1 MWKRTH
7 YCAEVGKKDLQ
18 QEVVLYGW
26 VNRRRDHGGIIFVD
40 LRDRTGIVQIVFN
53 PEVNT
58 LSHQEAERLRTEYV
72 IGLKGRVELRP
83 ADMVNP
89 NIATGEIEVFVTEF
103 ELLSESETPPFPIE
117 DATSANEELRLQYRF
132 LDLRRPALMQNL
144 LRRHQAYQLARNYL
158 ASRGYIEVETPCLMK
173 STPEGARDYL
183 VPSRV
188 HPGHFFALP
197 QSPQLFK
204 QMLMIAGLDKYFQI
218 AKCFRDEDLRADRQP
233 EFTQID
239 IETSF
244 PDLDTFFGEMEA
256 LMALMFGELRGA
268 TVQTPFPRLTYQ
280 EAMSRFGVDNPD
292 LRYGMELVD
301 IADIAGMSEFKV
313 FADALQGGGQV
324 KGINVAQG
332 GNLSRKDI
340 DQLTEFVKNFGAK
353 GLAWFKVAEDGSLQ
367 SSLTKFF
374 SPERLRELQARFAAK
389 PNDLLLFVADTPK
402 VVAASL
408 GNLRKHLARQMQLIR
423 EDDLRFL
430 WIVDFPLLEFDET
443 EGRLQAVHH
452 PFTAPM
458 DEDLPLLD
466 TDPARVRAKAYDM
479 VLNGYEIG
487 GGSLRIHRRDV
498 QQKIFSLLNIGA
510 EEAEAKFGFLL
521 RALSYGVPPHG
532 GMAFGF
538 DRLMMLLC
546 KTESIRDVI
555 AFPKTQRGQDLM
567 VDAPTPV
574 TEKQL
579 RELHI
584 RLRNVQVAG

>member
-83 ADMVNP
+83 SDMVNP

-555 AFPKTQRGQDLM
+555 AFPKTQKATCLLSG
-567 VDAPTPV
+567 APSGV
-574 TEKQL
+574 SMQQL
-579 RELHI
+579 QELRI
-584 RLRNVQVAG
+584 RTFQTAKE

>member
-555 AFPKTQRGQDLM
+555 AFPKTQKATCLLSG
-567 VDAPTPV
+567 APSGV
-574 TEKQL
+574 SMQQL
-579 RELHI
+579 QELRI
-584 RLRNVQVAG
+584 RTFQTAKE

>member
-408 GNLRKHLARQMQLIR
+408 GNLRKHLARQLQLIR

-555 AFPKTQRGQDLM
+555 AFPKTQKATCLLSG
-567 VDAPTPV
+567 APSGV
-574 TEKQL
+574 SMQQL
-579 RELHI
+579 QELRI
-584 RLRNVQVAG
+584 RTFQTAKE

>member
-466 TDPARVRAKAYDM
+466 TDHARVRAKAYDM

-498 QQKIFSLLNIGA
+498 QQKIFSLLNIGE

-555 AFPKTQRGQDLM
+555 AFPKTQKATCLLSG
-567 VDAPTPV
+567 APSGV
-574 TEKQL
+574 SMQQL
-579 RELHI
+579 QELRI
-584 RLRNVQVAG
+584 RTFQTAKE

>member
-83 ADMVNP
+83 SDMVNP

-498 QQKIFSLLNIGA
+498 QQKIFSLLNIGE

-555 AFPKTQRGQDLM
+555 AFPKTQKATCLLSG
-567 VDAPTPV
+567 APSGV
-574 TEKQL
+574 SMQQL
-579 RELHI
+579 QELRI
-584 RLRNVQVAG
+584 RTFQTAKE

>member
-158 ASRGYIEVETPCLMK
+158 ASHGYIEVETPCLMK

-204 QMLMIAGLDKYFQI
+204 QILMIAGLDKYFQI

-301 IADIAGMSEFKV
+301 IADIAGTSEFKV

-555 AFPKTQRGQDLM
+555 AFPKTQKATCLLSG
-567 VDAPTPV
+567 APSGV
-574 TEKQL
+574 SMQQL
-579 RELHI
+579 QELRI
-584 RLRNVQVAG
+584 RTFQTAKE

>member
-83 ADMVNP
+83 SDMVNP

-158 ASRGYIEVETPCLMK
+158 ASHGYIEVETPCLMK

-204 QMLMIAGLDKYFQI
+204 QILMIAGLDKYFQI

-301 IADIAGMSEFKV
+301 IADIAGTSEFKV

-555 AFPKTQRGQDLM
+555 AFPKTQKATCLLSG
-567 VDAPTPV
+567 APSGV
-574 TEKQL
+574 SMQQL
-579 RELHI
+579 QELRI
-584 RLRNVQVAG
+584 RTFQTAKE

>member
-158 ASRGYIEVETPCLMK
+158 ASHGYIEVETPCLMK

-301 IADIAGMSEFKV
+301 IADIAGKCEFKV

-555 AFPKTQRGQDLM
+555 AFPKTQKATCLLSG
-567 VDAPTPV
+567 APSGV
-574 TEKQL
+574 SMQQL
-579 RELHI
+579 QELRI
-584 RLRNVQVAG
+584 RTFQTAKE

>member
-83 ADMVNP
+83 PDMVNP

-158 ASRGYIEVETPCLMK
+158 ASHGYIEVETPCLMK

-204 QMLMIAGLDKYFQI
+204 QILMIAGLDKYFQI

-244 PDLDTFFGEMEA
+244 PDIDTFFSEMEA
-256 LMALMFGELRGA
+256 LMVLMFGELRGA

-280 EAMSRFGVDNPD
+280 EAMNRFGVDNPD

-301 IADIAGMSEFKV
+301 IADIAGKSEFKV

-324 KGINVAQG
+324 KGIKVEQG

-374 SPERLRELQARFAAK
+374 SPERLQELQARFDAK

-408 GNLRKHLARQMQLIR
+408 GNLRKHLARQLQLIR

-466 TDPARVRAKAYDM
+466 TDPVRVRAKAYDM

-555 AFPKTQRGQDLM
+555 AFPKTQKATCLLSG
-567 VDAPTPV
+567 APSGV
-574 TEKQL
+574 NIQQL
-579 RELHI
+579 QELRI
-584 RLRNVQVAG
+584 RTFQTAKE

>member
-158 ASRGYIEVETPCLMK
+158 ASHGYIEVETPCLMK

-555 AFPKTQRGQDLM
+555 AFPKTQKATCLLSG
-567 VDAPTPV
+567 APSGV
-574 TEKQL
+574 SMQQL
-579 RELHI
+579 QELRI
-584 RLRNVQVAG
+584 RTFQTAKE

>member
-498 QQKIFSLLNIGA
+498 QQKIFSLLNIGE

-555 AFPKTQRGQDLM
+555 AFPKTQKATCLLSG
-567 VDAPTPV
+567 APSGV
-574 TEKQL
+574 SMQQL
-579 RELHI
+579 QELRI
-584 RLRNVQVAG
+584 RTFQTAKE

>member
-340 DQLTEFVKNFGAK
+340 DQVTEFVKNFGAK

-555 AFPKTQRGQDLM
+555 AFPKTQKATCLLSG
-567 VDAPTPV
+567 APSGV
-574 TEKQL
+574 SMQQL
-579 RELHI
+579 QELRI
-584 RLRNVQVAG
+584 RTFQTAKE

>member
-1 MWKRTH
+1 MWNRTH

-555 AFPKTQRGQDLM
+555 AFPKTQKATCLLSG
-567 VDAPTPV
+567 APSGV
-574 TEKQL
+574 SMQQL
-579 RELHI
+579 QELRI
-584 RLRNVQVAG
+584 RTFQTAKE

>member
-158 ASRGYIEVETPCLMK
+158 ASHGYIEVETPCLMK

-204 QMLMIAGLDKYFQI
+204 QILMIAGLDKYFQI

-555 AFPKTQRGQDLM
+555 AFPKTQKATCLLSG
-567 VDAPTPV
+567 APSGV
-574 TEKQL
+574 SMQQL
-579 RELHI
+579 QELRI
-584 RLRNVQVAG
+584 RTFQTAKE

>member
-83 ADMVNP
+83 SDMVNP

-324 KGINVAQG
+324 KGIKVEQG

-555 AFPKTQRGQDLM
+555 AFPKTQKATCLLSG
-567 VDAPTPV
+567 APSGV
-574 TEKQL
+574 SMQQL
-579 RELHI
+579 QELRI
-584 RLRNVQVAG
+584 RTFQTAKE

>member
-89 NIATGEIEVFVTEF
+89 NIASGEIEVFVTEF

-555 AFPKTQRGQDLM
+555 AFPKTQKATCLLSG
-567 VDAPTPV
+567 APSGV
-574 TEKQL
+574 SMQQL
-579 RELHI
+579 QELRI
-584 RLRNVQVAG
+584 RTFQTAKE

>member
-244 PDLDTFFGEMEA
+244 PDIDAFFGEMEA

-555 AFPKTQRGQDLM
+555 AFPKTQKATCLLSG
-567 VDAPTPV
+567 APSGV
-574 TEKQL
+574 SMQQL
-579 RELHI
+579 QELRI
-584 RLRNVQVAG
+584 RTFQTAKE